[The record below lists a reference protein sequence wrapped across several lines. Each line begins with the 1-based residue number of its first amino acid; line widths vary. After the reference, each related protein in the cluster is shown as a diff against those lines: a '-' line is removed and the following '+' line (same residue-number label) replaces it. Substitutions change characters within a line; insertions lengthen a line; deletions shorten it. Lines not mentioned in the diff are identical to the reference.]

1 MLKKTEM
8 EKKEQILDLFY
19 NNHLNQTEIAKIME
33 LSAQYISKVVKKD
46 SRYEQEKA
54 YRKKNRQ
61 SYLKDFFKNYKRPKK
76 DDDSYMQLQEQLKQ
90 DSLELSFA
98 GGYISDN
105 DFAKWNP
112 NAYEGDKNGNLKLV
126 KGLKVGSDVPKII
139 NKKKKVPTQKYKKKY
154 CYSR

>member
-1 MLKKTEM
+1 MNKK
-8 EKKEQILDLFY
+8 KHI
-19 NNHLNQTEIAKIME
+19 
-33 LSAQYISKVVKKD
+33 V
-46 SRYEQEKA
+46 
-54 YRKKNRQ
+54 KKNRQ

-105 DFAKWNP
+105 DFAKWNS

-126 KGLKVGSDVPKII
+126 KGLIVGSDVPKTI
-139 NKKKKVPTQKYKKKY
+139 NNKKKVPTQKYKKKY
-154 CYSR
+154 CYSH

>member
-61 SYLKDFFKNYKRPKK
+61 SYLKDFFKNYKRPKEITK
-76 DDDSYMQLQEQLKQ
+76 RNNANRLKHKAA
-90 DSLELSFA
+90 S
-98 GGYISDN
+98 
-105 DFAKWNP
+105 AKQT
-112 NAYEGDKNGNLKLV
+112 
-126 KGLKVGSDVPKII
+126 
-139 NKKKKVPTQKYKKKY
+139 KKQQ
-154 CYSR
+154 

>member
-1 MLKKTEM
+1 M
-8 EKKEQILDLFY
+8 ENKEQILDLFY
-19 NNHLNQTEIAKIME
+19 NNHLKQTEIAKIIE
-33 LSAQYISKVVKKD
+33 LSTQYISKIVKQD

-54 YRKKNRQ
+54 YRKKLSKEKRD

-76 DDDSYMQLQEQLKQ
+76 DDDSYRQLQAQLKQ

-98 GGYISDN
+98 GGFISDN

-126 KGLKVGSDVPKII
+126 TGLIVGADVPKTIT
-139 NKKKKVPTQKYKKKY
+139 KKRKIPTQKYKKKY
-154 CYSR
+154 CHSC

>member
-1 MLKKTEM
+1 M

>member
-1 MLKKTEM
+1 M

-19 NNHLNQTEIAKIME
+19 NNHLKQTEIAEIVE

-54 YRKKNRQ
+54 YRKKLSKENRQ

-76 DDDSYMQLQEQLKQ
+76 DDDSYMQLQAQLKQ

-98 GGYISDN
+98 GGFISDY

-112 NAYEGDKNGNLKLV
+112 NSYKGDKNGNLKLV
-126 KGLKVGSDVPKII
+126 KGLKVGSDVPRTI

>member
-1 MLKKTEM
+1 M
-8 EKKEQILDLFY
+8 ENKEQILDLFY
-19 NNHLNQTEIAKIME
+19 NSHLKQTEIAEIVK
-33 LSAQYISKVVKKD
+33 LSTQYISKVVKKD

-54 YRKKNRQ
+54 YRKKLSKESRQ

-76 DDDSYMQLQEQLKQ
+76 DDDSYMQLQAQLKQ

-105 DFAKWNP
+105 DFAKWNS

-126 KGLKVGSDVPKII
+126 KGLKVGSDVPKTI